1 MYETGASDVRQGV
14 VVVGTDGSKGS
25 VHALRFAFEE
35 ALRRGVGAEVITAW
49 TVTSPYTDDYSAP
62 VLDEARERATAV
74 QDKAVARALHGM
86 HLTPPIS
93 RSVVHGYGGSVLV
106 EAARDA
112 AVLVVGHTQRS
123 RLARAITG
131 SVSAECLENSSVPVI
146 LVPAPGPGDP
156 ASLQHQAMVES
167 PASGA
172 SDAG

>member
-1 MYETGASDVRQGV
+1 MNETGTSDVRQGFV
-14 VVVGTDGSKGS
+14 IVGTNGSKGS

-62 VLDEARERATAV
+62 VLDEAHEHATAV
-74 QDKAVARALHGM
+74 QEKAVARAIDGM
-86 HLTPPIS
+86 DTTPPIS

-131 SVSAECLENSSVPVI
+131 SVSAECLQNSSVPVI
-146 LVPAPGPGDP
+146 LVPDP
-156 ASLQHQAMVES
+156 HPSDHASPQHQLVVES
-167 PASGA
+167 PA
-172 SDAG
+172 

>member
-1 MYETGASDVRQGV
+1 MNETRASDVRQGV

-35 ALRRGVGAEVITAW
+35 ALRRGVAAEVITAW
-49 TVTSPYTDDYSAP
+49 TVTSPYTDNYSAP
-62 VLDEARERATAV
+62 VLDEARERATEV

-86 HLTPPIS
+86 DQTPPIS

-131 SVSAECLENSSVPVI
+131 SVSAECLGNSSVPVI
-146 LVPAPGPGDP
+146 LVPAPGPSDR
-156 ASLQHQAMVES
+156 ASLEHQAMVES
-167 PASGA
+167 PASRV

>member
-1 MYETGASDVRQGV
+1 MNETGASDVRQGV

-49 TVTSPYTDDYSAP
+49 TVTSPYTDDYSAR
-62 VLDEARERATAV
+62 VLDEAHEHATAV
-74 QDKAVARALHGM
+74 QEKAIARALDGM
-86 HLTPPIS
+86 DTTPPIS

-123 RLARAITG
+123 RLARAISG
-131 SVSAECLENSSVPVI
+131 SVSAECLQNSSVPVI
-146 LVPAPGPGDP
+146 LVPDPNPGDHGSP
-156 ASLQHQAMVES
+156 QHQAMVDS
-167 PASGA
+167 PASDSSGT
-172 SDAG
+172 

>member
-1 MYETGASDVRQGV
+1 MNETGASDVSQGV

-62 VLDEARERATAV
+62 VLDEAR
-74 QDKAVARALHGM
+74 
-86 HLTPPIS
+86 
-93 RSVVHGYGGSVLV
+93 
-106 EAARDA
+106 
-112 AVLVVGHTQRS
+112 TQRS
-123 RLARAITG
+123 RLARAVTG

>member
-1 MYETGASDVRQGV
+1 MNETGASDVRQGV

-86 HLTPPIS
+86 HLTRPSPARSSTGTAGVCSS
-93 RSVVHGYGGSVLV
+93 RRHGMPQSWSWGTRNG
-106 EAARDA
+106 ADW
-112 AVLVVGHTQRS
+112 
-123 RLARAITG
+123 
-131 SVSAECLENSSVPVI
+131 
-146 LVPAPGPGDP
+146 PGP
-156 ASLQHQAMVES
+156 S
-167 PASGA
+167 P
-172 SDAG
+172 DR

>member
-1 MYETGASDVRQGV
+1 MKETGASDVRQGV

-25 VHALRFAFEE
+25 VHALRFAFEGG
-35 ALRRGVGAEVITAW
+35 LRRGVGAEVITAW

-62 VLDEARERATAV
+62 VLDEGHERARAV
-74 QDKAVARALHGM
+74 QDKAVARALRGM
-86 HLTPPIS
+86 DQTPPIS

-131 SVSAECLENSSVPVI
+131 SVSAECLGNSSVPVI

>member
-1 MYETGASDVRQGV
+1 MNETGTSDVWQGL

-25 VHALRFAFEE
+25 LHAMRFAFEE

-49 TVTSPYTDDYSAP
+49 TVTSPYTDDYSAS

-74 QDKAVARALHGM
+74 QDKAIARALDGM
-86 HLTPPIS
+86 GPTPPIS

-131 SVSAECLENSSVPVI
+131 SVSAECLQNSSVPVI
-146 LVPAPGPGDP
+146 MVPDPDRSDQAPQ
-156 ASLQHQAMVES
+156 QHQTLVES
-167 PASGA
+167 PTPNSPAI
-172 SDAG
+172 

>member
-1 MYETGASDVRQGV
+1 MNETGASDVRQGV

-35 ALRRGVGAEVITAW
+35 ALRRGVGAEVVTAW

-62 VLDEARERATAV
+62 VLDEARERATEV
-74 QDKAVARALHGM
+74 QDKAVARALDGM
-86 HLTPPIS
+86 DLTPPIS

-131 SVSAECLENSSVPVI
+131 SVSAECLRELLSAGHPRPRAGPRASHASAQRQALAESS
-146 LVPAPGPGDP
+146 ATDT
-156 ASLQHQAMVES
+156 ATT
-167 PASGA
+167 
-172 SDAG
+172 

>member
-1 MYETGASDVRQGV
+1 MNETGTSDVWQGL

-25 VHALRFAFEE
+25 LHAMRFAFEE

-62 VLDEARERATAV
+62 VLDEAHARATAV
-74 QDKAVARALHGM
+74 QDKAVARALEGM
-86 HLTPPIS
+86 DPTPTIS

-112 AVLVVGHTQRS
+112 DVLVVGHTQRS

-131 SVSAECLENSSVPVI
+131 SVSAECIANSSVPVI
-146 LVPAPGPGDP
+146 LVPVPDRSEHPSP
-156 ASLQHQAMVES
+156 RQAMAEA
-167 PASGA
+167 PAT
-172 SDAG
+172 DTFTT